1 MAGRAT
7 LTLMTGR
14 AGVLTRF
21 ELLTPQSADLPIQDS
36 AMRVLMWAHRIA
48 REHPPPPTAVP
59 LLVMLLVPL
68 LNMLLVPLLV
78 MLLVPLLITFA
89 RTAAD
94 YVCLE
99 GF

>member
-1 MAGRAT
+1 
-7 LTLMTGR
+7 
-14 AGVLTRF
+14 
-21 ELLTPQSADLPIQDS
+21 
-36 AMRVLMWAHRIA
+36 
-48 REHPPPPTAVP
+48 
-59 LLVMLLVPL
+59 MLLVPL